1 MLAMLSIRSRT
12 WFSIAAMALAAW
24 LAVQPAR
31 AAELAGSRP
40 NVILVITDDQG
51 YGDLACHGNPIIK
64 TPNLDKLHSES
75 ARFTDFHVSPTC
87 APTRSAIMTGRHEFY
102 NGVTHTILERER
114 LRLDAI
120 TMPTVLKQAGYTTGI
135 FGKWH
140 LGDEPEYWP
149 NKRGFDEMFIH
160 GCGGIGQNYP
170 GTCSDVPG
178 NKYFNPVINHNGKLE
193 ATEGYCTDVF
203 FKQALSW
210 IDAKRREKQPFYVQI
225 ATNAPHG
232 PHIIADKYAEPY
244 QGKVPAEVAKFFGM
258 ITNID
263 ENIGALR
270 AKLKEWNL
278 DDNTLLIFM
287 TDNGTATGAKVFNA
301 GMRGNKGTPFM
312 GGTRVPSFW
321 YWKGKLNTGDIT
333 ATTAHLDI
341 FPTLAELAGATLNDQ
356 AKQQIQGRSLVP
368 LLKDPTAPW
377 SDRYLVSH
385 VGRWAAD
392 TDVAN
397 AKPGATKYANCS
409 IRWKNFHAVRGGGGG
424 GAKGNAANGGWALFD
439 LTTDPGESI
448 NIADDHP
455 EIVKQLNAE
464 YDRWWAAAVPNMVN
478 ESATAIAAKLKI
490 SPYKKLY
497 WEQFH
502 GPGPNN
508 VPPPADFGK

>member
-1 MLAMLSIRSRT
+1 MVRIICWPLLVAFLSTINFT
-12 WFSIAAMALAAW
+12 H
-24 LAVQPAR
+24 

-40 NVILVITDDQG
+40 NIILILTDDQG

-87 APTRSAIMTGRHEFY
+87 APTRSAIQTGRHEFY
-102 NGVTHTILERER
+102 NGITHTILERER

-120 TMPTVLKQAGYTTGI
+120 TMPTVLKQAGYTTGM

-149 NKRGFDEMFIH
+149 SKRGFDEMFIH

-170 GTCSDVPG
+170 GTCGDSPG
-178 NKYFNPVINHNGKLE
+178 NKYFDPVINHNGKLE
-193 ATEGYCTDVF
+193 ATQGYCTDVF

-210 IDAKRREKQPFYVQI
+210 IDSKRAGKEPFYLQL
-225 ATNAPHG
+225 ATNAPHA
-232 PHIIADKYAEPY
+232 PYNVDQKYSAPY
-244 QGKVPAEVAKFFGM
+244 EGKVPQQVANFYGM
-258 ITNID
+258 IANID
-263 ENIGALR
+263 DNIKTLR
-270 AKLKEWNL
+270 EKLTEWKL

-287 TDNGTATGAKVFNA
+287 TDNGSAAGSKVFNA

-321 YWKGKLNTGDIT
+321 YWKGKLHAGDIT

-341 FPTLAELAGATLNDQ
+341 FPTLAELAGATLPDQ

-368 LLKDPTAPW
+368 LLKDPTASWP
-377 SDRYLVSH
+377 DRYLVSH
-385 VGRWAAD
+385 VGRWPAG

-397 AKPGATKYANCS
+397 SKPAETKFANCS
-409 IRWKNFHAVRGGGGG
+409 IRWKNYHAVRSGG
-424 GAKGNAANGGWALFD
+424 KANTNDWMLFD
-439 LTTDPGESI
+439 LKADPGEER
-448 NIADDHP
+448 NIAADHP
-455 EIVKQLNAE
+455 EIIKQLAAE

-478 ESATAIAAKLKI
+478 ETAAAEAAKLKFT
-490 SPYKKLY
+490 PYKQLY
-497 WEQFH
+497 WKQFG

-508 VPPPADFGK
+508 VPPPPEFGK